1 MACSRSCPRCTLLTS
16 NQDATTCELCGAAL
30 PRLGPP
36 ASAQPKVTGKRKQ
49 PPADAKQRGIAAF
62 FGGGGNGAGRGAPA
76 AAPSAVSAAPSTAAS
91 VPSVPHAAPTP
102 ARAQAMHAA
111 SPPARPSQQLSVQL
125 ALDDGPPPDLS
136 LPLAQYQPFRA
147 GWQPG
152 TPVPYA
158 HVAAALDAVSATR
171 SRLAKELAL
180 TNAMRAPLALG
191 ACAADLEALCY
202 LLSPA
207 KDAQSGG
214 HRLRPDWSTDRHVPS
229 QPRLA

>member
-1 MACSRSCPRCTLLTS
+1 
-16 NQDATTCELCGAAL
+16 
-30 PRLGPP
+30 
-36 ASAQPKVTGKRKQ
+36 
-49 PPADAKQRGIAAF
+49 
-62 FGGGGNGAGRGAPA
+62 
-76 AAPSAVSAAPSTAAS
+76 
-91 VPSVPHAAPTP
+91 
-102 ARAQAMHAA
+102 MHAA

-229 QPRLA
+229 QEPRLA